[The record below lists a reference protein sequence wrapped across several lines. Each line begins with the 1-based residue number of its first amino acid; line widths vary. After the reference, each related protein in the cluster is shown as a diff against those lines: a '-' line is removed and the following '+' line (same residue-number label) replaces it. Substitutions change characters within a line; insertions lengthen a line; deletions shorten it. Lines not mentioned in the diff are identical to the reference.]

1 MATSK
6 SGCRKR
12 SVPASKENSLDD
24 VDFQP
29 AKKLKLKHFA
39 PPLSELEMTN
49 VEKGPTVKNT
59 QKCTD
64 WAVRVFSEWCEERNT
79 SEAEKCPADLLDK
92 PSPEAMNYWL
102 SRFVVEARRAD
113 GPILLLPSTNCW
125 LDC

>member
-12 SVPASKENSLDD
+12 SVPASKENSSDD

-29 AKKLKLKHFA
+29 AKKLKLKRFA

-49 VEKGPTVKNT
+49 VEKGPTVKNAK
-59 QKCTD
+59 KCTD

-92 PSPEAMNYWL
+92 PSPEAMNYGCL
-102 SRFVVEARRAD
+102 A
-113 GPILLLPSTNCW
+113 LL
-125 LDC
+125 

>member
-12 SVPASKENSLDD
+12 SVPASKENSSDD

-29 AKKLKLKHFA
+29 AKKLKLKRFA

-59 QKCTD
+59 KKCTD
-64 WAVRVFSEWCEERNT
+64 WTVRVFSEWREERNT
-79 SEAEKCPADLLDK
+79 SEADC
-92 PSPEAMNYWL
+92 
-102 SRFVVEARRAD
+102 RF
-113 GPILLLPSTNCW
+113 T
-125 LDC
+125 